1 MRALRLGAA
10 IAAVAAGLS
19 AGSARA
25 DGPPPGPAYPPGYT
39 PAYMP
44 TVTYDWT
51 GIYVGGHLGAANAR
65 REFSYDGTLDPFT
78 LLPETFE
85 HSGTSFVGGGFVGLQ
100 KQWSSIVIGA
110 EAGYLW
116 MDELQSTGSL
126 NVANTTLSS
135 SVRNLFLVT
144 GKFGFANDNML
155 AYFKGG
161 WASSEVGYR
170 SSVTNTG
177 ALLTSSGGRESGWT
191 AGVGLEYALWEHVI
205 FGVEYDYVGFNP
217 GTRAQTPAGVGP
229 LGTNVASSLDI
240 QSVTARL
247 SFKLGMSHTAP
258 MDPIPSK

>member
-100 KQWSSIVIGA
+100 K
-110 EAGYLW
+110 
-116 MDELQSTGSL
+116 
-126 NVANTTLSS
+126 
-135 SVRNLFLVT
+135 
-144 GKFGFANDNML
+144 
-155 AYFKGG
+155 
-161 WASSEVGYR
+161 
-170 SSVTNTG
+170 
-177 ALLTSSGGRESGWT
+177 RE
-191 AGVGLEYALWEHVI
+191 
-205 FGVEYDYVGFNP
+205 
-217 GTRAQTPAGVGP
+217 
-229 LGTNVASSLDI
+229 
-240 QSVTARL
+240 
-247 SFKLGMSHTAP
+247 
-258 MDPIPSK
+258 

>member
-65 REFSYDGTLDPFT
+65 REFSYDGTLDPVT

-85 HSGTSFVGGGFVGLQ
+85 HSGTSFVSGGFVGLQ

-116 MDELQSTGSL
+116 MDESQSTGSL
-126 NVANTTLSS
+126 NVANTQ
-135 SVRNLFLVT
+135 
-144 GKFGFANDNML
+144 
-155 AYFKGG
+155 
-161 WASSEVGYR
+161 
-170 SSVTNTG
+170 
-177 ALLTSSGGRESGWT
+177 
-191 AGVGLEYALWEHVI
+191 
-205 FGVEYDYVGFNP
+205 
-217 GTRAQTPAGVGP
+217 RAQPVPGYGQVR
-229 LGTNVASSLDI
+229 I
-240 QSVTARL
+240 RE
-247 SFKLGMSHTAP
+247 
-258 MDPIPSK
+258 